1 MEDYGDLLDNPVW
14 WEFHATLWEGEFE
27 DDVRGDEM
35 ADKEDG
41 ELRTWFKLWRGF
53 PGALARGFALLGA
66 LVVIGWL
73 LLR

>member
-1 MEDYGDLLDNPVW
+1 MGDLNDLADDPLW
-14 WEFHATLWEGEFE
+14 WMFHATLWEGEFE
-27 DDVRGDEM
+27 DVRGDEM

-53 PGALARGFALLGA
+53 PGALARGFALLA
-66 LVVIGWL
+66 AVVVVGWL